1 MMGFLRRTFSIRS
14 ARRLQTP
21 DAVDGGGRGGAAGG
35 ALQAHQ
41 QQVAHAPAVVTGG
54 AVVHIPA
61 AGGSRSAITCRVLLL
76 DGSDVSVELPKK
88 AKGQDL
94 FDQIMYHLDLVEA
107 DYFGLQ
113 FMDQGQIGQWLDTT
127 KPIKKQIKT
136 APPHTLYFRVKFY
149 SSEPNNLH
157 EEFTRYLF
165 VLQLRQD
172 ILSGKLKCPY
182 EVSVEL
188 AAYCLQSELGD
199 CDPLEH
205 SPELVS
211 EFRFVP
217 KQTESMEAAVFQKWA
232 EYRGKSPSQA
242 EICFL
247 NKCKWLEMY
256 GVDMHFVKGRDGCD
270 YALGLT
276 PTGIL
281 VFEASEKIGL
291 FFWPKITKLDFKK
304 SRLTLVVVEDDDQG
318 REQEHTFVFRLENAK
333 TCKHLWKCAVE
344 SHAFF
349 RLRQPTHSKASRN
362 DFVRLG
368 SRFRFSGRTEYQ
380 ATHGA
385 RVRRA
390 STFER
395 RPSKRYPS
403 RRQSMMKGSLP
414 ACVFEKTCWTM
425 TNNGIQSYYS
435 IQLSYTY
442 QHNIP
447 MSQEPWLQKHPGLTH
462 PVYTQHPGHTPPP
475 SYALGGVSPHKTEIK
490 QYSMEENEGSPYS
503 GKGMRRCPHHP
514 PGFDSPESL
523 YTIPAAH
530 KLRPMMQCKTEG
542 ADEEQLKLS
551 ELEAAKP
558 AGLWPSLHINM
569 DNKVSSPESNYH
581 LGIHQPFCPVHL
593 ILLNHKLRSSSIL
606 PRFPSSSQD
615 SVSSSLTTEKPSVRA
630 DRRKRL
636 VRQYSFN
643 HSDEDDLP
651 AALAAISSQSSTGK
665 TPSESSLDKQIQPS
679 IYSKTN
685 LAWLELGVKSSDQL
699 RSPAKPHYAK
709 GSGPQVEPC
718 CTLHQES
725 SEQLK
730 LELDREKL
738 LRRLLMTEL

>member
-1 MMGFLRRTFSIRS
+1 
-14 ARRLQTP
+14 
-21 DAVDGGGRGGAAGG
+21 
-35 ALQAHQ
+35 
-41 QQVAHAPAVVTGG
+41 
-54 AVVHIPA
+54 
-61 AGGSRSAITCRVLLL
+61 
-76 DGSDVSVELPKK
+76 
-88 AKGQDL
+88 
-94 FDQIMYHLDLVEA
+94 MYHLDLVEA

-113 FMDQGQIGQWLDTT
+113 FMDELQIGHWLDTT

-136 APPHTLYFRVKFY
+136 SPPYTLYFRVKFY

-182 EVSVEL
+182 EVAVEL

-199 CDPLEH
+199 RDPLEH

-211 EFRFVP
+211 EFRFIP
-217 KQTESMEAAVFQKWA
+217 MQTEAMEAAIFQKWA
-232 EYRGKSPSQA
+232 ECRGKSPSQA
-242 EICFL
+242 EMSFL

-281 VFEASEKIGL
+281 VFEGSEKIGL
-291 FFWPKITKLDFKK
+291 FFWPKITRLDFKK
-304 SRLTLVVVEDDDQG
+304 NRLTLVVVEDDEQG

-333 TCKHLWKCAVE
+333 TCKHVWKCAVE

-349 RLRQPTHSKASRN
+349 RLRQPTHSKANRN

-403 RRQSMMKGSLP
+403 RRQSMVKAINPAKPTHLSAQTTPDPSLYP
-414 ACVFEKTCWTM
+414 F
-425 TNNGIQSYYS
+425 
-435 IQLSYTY
+435 

-447 MSQEPWLQKHPGLTH
+447 MSQEPWHQKHPGLTH
-462 PVYTQHPGHTPPP
+462 PIYAQHPGHTPPP
-475 SYALGGVSPHKTEIK
+475 SYALGGVSPNKTEIK

-503 GKGMRRCPHHP
+503 GKGMRRCLHHP

-523 YTIPAAH
+523 CTIPGAH
-530 KLRPMMQCKTEG
+530 KLRPMTHCKSEG
-542 ADEEQLKLS
+542 LDEEQLKRT
-551 ELEAAKP
+551 ELES
-558 AGLWPSLHINM
+558 GLPPGPWPSLHINM
-569 DNKVSSPESNYH
+569 DNKTEEKQLSEKSLHSPVIPPSLPDH
-581 LGIHQPFCPVHL
+581 LKCN
-593 ILLNHKLRSSSIL
+593 ILKAQMDTAFRVMAEGDCRRSSTSQEYNS
-606 PRFPSSSQD
+606 RFPSSSQD
-615 SVSSSLTTEKPSVRA
+615 SASSSLATEKPPVRS

-665 TPSESSLDKQIQPS
+665 TASESSLDNQIQPP
-679 IYSKTN
+679 IYPKAE
-685 LAWLELGVKSSDQL
+685 LALMELGVQCCHHPL
-699 RSPAKPHYAK
+699 SPSKPLPFIK
-709 GSGPQVEPC
+709 GPVPHLVPC
-718 CTLHQES
+718 DTTHPDSPDTLKMEM
-725 SEQLK
+725 
-730 LELDREKL
+730 DREKL